1 MAVLCVVYNKAE
13 LLQEGIFFQTPTHSL
28 TMFVNK
34 KVGNQII
41 EARYIISSFKTDI
54 NVIVFHSH
62 SSTVRMFPGKLQIIL
77 RKLSGVHIQADT

>member
-1 MAVLCVVYNKAE
+1 MLCTIKPSYFKKVSFFRLQLIPWQC
-13 LLQEGIFFQTPTHSL
+13 LLI
-28 TMFVNK
+28 K

-41 EARYIISSFKTDI
+41 EARYIISTFKTDI